1 MEKMW
6 ENKKIRKM
14 FIAMFIFVVSVYAS
28 IAYAETKNIFK
39 AKLTADNTSI
49 NSGDSVTLTLQIS
62 DIDMGEDGINVVEG
76 TLNYDKDIFEKVL
89 VTDFQDQ
96 DNWQTTY
103 NSEDTEKNG
112 KFLSANLSNKVKENT
127 NILKVTLKTKKDL
140 KESKKTTIEIKDI
153 TSNNGKDLINI
164 GNCNVKI
171 KINSNDNTVAVGILP
186 KAGVG
191 KILLSLIVLTFG
203 AIAISIIKMI
213 KTRDIK

>member
-76 TLNYDKDIFEKVL
+76 TLNYDKDIFE
-89 VTDFQDQ
+89 
-96 DNWQTTY
+96 TTY